1 MRKLLFI
8 LFLFFLSS
16 CATPMGGAK
25 KVGDIQPQEKPNID
39 TVEAGLWMQMNKY
52 EEDLKTSGS
61 RLKDD
66 NLEKYLKNILCRLVP
81 NYCEDIRI
89 YVQDVPHFNAFMA
102 PNGMM
107 VVWTG
112 LLLRAENEAQLAAV
126 IGHEAG
132 HYIKRH
138 SLKTWLDAKARTD
151 LMAFL
156 SIGLAVGGVP
166 GGGDI
171 FNLTQLLQAGIMA
184 RHSRENERE
193 ADKIGLDVL
202 IKSGYDPKEAP
213 KVWRNIIKEME
224 LGENKQPPI
233 FFASHPFPKERIENL
248 ENQTKTYDNIGQETN
263 KEQFKKIISK
273 YSDEWLR
280 NEIRLKNK
288 TEQSEFIV
296 SNFYKDTDKQH
307 LLKFYQGEI
316 YRYKKTEE
324 NNEKAISLYKESIQ
338 IKNDFPDTNR
348 ELGLLLLKKN
358 ETKDEAREYLKKY
371 VELAP
376 NANDT
381 EIINDYIK

>member
-1 MRKLLFI
+1 
-8 LFLFFLSS
+8 
-16 CATPMGGAK
+16 
-25 KVGDIQPQEKPNID
+25 
-39 TVEAGLWMQMNKY
+39 
-52 EEDLKTSGS
+52 
-61 RLKDD
+61 
-66 NLEKYLKNILCRLVP
+66 
-81 NYCEDIRI
+81 
-89 YVQDVPHFNAFMA
+89 
-102 PNGMM
+102 
-107 VVWTG
+107 
-112 LLLRAENEAQLAAV
+112 
-126 IGHEAG
+126 
-132 HYIKRH
+132 
-138 SLKTWLDAKARTD
+138 
-151 LMAFL
+151 
-156 SIGLAVGGVP
+156 
-166 GGGDI
+166 
-171 FNLTQLLQAGIMA
+171 
-184 RHSRENERE
+184 
-193 ADKIGLDVL
+193 
-202 IKSGYDPKEAP
+202 
-213 KVWRNIIKEME
+213 
-224 LGENKQPPI
+224 
-233 FFASHPFPKERIENL
+233 HPFPKERIENL